1 MMSCGGDQWVASDA
15 SPTEPMAE
23 PRLLYGSAEIS
34 ARVAE
39 LGEELSRVLADG
51 AVAVGVLKGCLP
63 FMADLVRDI
72 DRHLEIDFVA
82 LSAFSPD
89 SGRIRLTR
97 DVVTDVAGRQVLLVE
112 GVVDTGFRL
121 DFLRRHLLDHGPTE
135 VIVCTLLDRS
145 DRRILPTQVD
155 YSGFVTDEGFVVGYG
170 LDHHGRYR
178 NLSCVVTVDLTKLE
192 SEYSSGG
199 TALADAIM
207 GLAGRH
213 PIGASPEPPEVGTM
227 VRG

>member
-1 MMSCGGDQWVASDA
+1 M
-15 SPTEPMAE
+15 TE
-23 PRLLYGSAEIS
+23 PRLLYGSDEIA

-39 LGEELSRVLADG
+39 LGEELSGILEDG

-63 FMADLVRDI
+63 FMADLVRCI

-82 LSAFSPD
+82 LSAFAPD

-97 DVVTDVAGRQVLLVE
+97 DVVSDLSGRQVLLIE

-121 DFLRRHLLDHGPTE
+121 DFLRRHMLDHGPTE
-135 VIVCTLLDRS
+135 VLACTLLDRS
-145 DRRILPTQVD
+145 DRRILPTRVD

-178 NLSCVVTVDLTKLE
+178 NLPSVATVDLTQLE
-192 SEYSSGG
+192 SEYARGD
-199 TALADAIM
+199 TAMADTIM
-207 GLAGRH
+207 GLAGRN
-213 PIGASPEPPEVGTM
+213 PIGASPEPPEVESM
-227 VRG
+227 VPG